1 MGWDGVI
8 SRILIGI
15 DGSEYA
21 DKAFEYATSLAQKF
35 ENSHLLIVNIIEK
48 FATVGHSISVE
59 LERERNEMLRKYQ
72 DKASNMGLKSVDA
85 IKEEGGSAAKQ
96 ILEISLRENIDTIV
110 IGSRGQYLT
119 LEESIIGSTSY
130 KLAQS
135 AKCTVIIVR

>member
-1 MGWDGVI
+1 MGWDGMI

-72 DKASNMGLKSVDA
+72 DKASNMGLKSVDV

-119 LEESIIGSTSY
+119 LEDSIIGSTSY
-130 KLAQS
+130 KLVQS

>member
-1 MGWDGVI
+1 MGWDEVI

-72 DKASNMGLKSVDA
+72 DKASNIGLKSVDV

-119 LEESIIGSTSY
+119 LEDSIIGSTSY

>member
-1 MGWDGVI
+1 VI

-85 IKEEGGSAAKQ
+85 INEEGGSAAKQ

-119 LEESIIGSTSY
+119 LEDSIIGSTSY

>member
-1 MGWDGVI
+1 MGWEGVI

-72 DKASNMGLKSVDA
+72 DKASSMGLKSVDV

-135 AKCTVIIVR
+135 AKCTIIIVR

>member
-119 LEESIIGSTSY
+119 LEDSIIGSTSY

>member
-1 MGWDGVI
+1 MGWDGVT

-15 DGSEYA
+15 DGSKYA

-48 FATVGHSISVE
+48 FATVGYSISVE

-72 DKASNMGLKSVDA
+72 EKASKMGLKSVDI

-119 LEESIIGSTSY
+119 LEDSIIGSTSY